1 MAKVGTWKNRPKDSI
16 KGNFVE
22 DMLVEEIIR
31 EGDIIGENELKRQE
45 TARDMEKTI
54 TDKID
59 RERE

>member
-1 MAKVGTWKNRPKDSI
+1 MAKVGTWKKRPEGSI